1 MCTPPPQASKWTSDD
16 LYRHA
21 AFCEEWLFRVAAPE
35 PYPLGAR
42 LEVVDLK
49 GMRFTDIGSGWFS
62 WWVRQT
68 RDSFA
73 ILFSVLGWKRGEVQC
88 GRPKAPSCPAQ
99 LHGNLSTG
107 HACLSCMSLLLCK
120 FQGLEQPSR
129 RGSLLSN
136 MQRLTLGS
144 RSTVG

>member
-1 MCTPPPQASKWTSDD
+1 MWQSAIRVCRTGCLQVAGHILRWLVTVQTYSKCGLTSPVPCPQASKWTSDD

-62 WWVRQT
+62 W
-68 RDSFA
+68 
-73 ILFSVLGWKRGEVQC
+73 C
-88 GRPKAPSCPAQ
+88 GR
-99 LHGNLSTG
+99 
-107 HACLSCMSLLLCK
+107 
-120 FQGLEQPSR
+120 
-129 RGSLLSN
+129 
-136 MQRLTLGS
+136 
-144 RSTVG
+144 

>member
-1 MCTPPPQASKWTSDD
+1 VSGHDACIPATSTCLDLTITLAPQASKWTSDD

-62 WWVRQT
+62 WCAR
-68 RDSFA
+68 RARHRHS
-73 ILFSVLGWKRGEVQC
+73 LVLGCFSWEG
-88 GRPKAPSCPAQ
+88 
-99 LHGNLSTG
+99 
-107 HACLSCMSLLLCK
+107 
-120 FQGLEQPSR
+120 
-129 RGSLLSN
+129 
-136 MQRLTLGS
+136 
-144 RSTVG
+144 